1 MSIVINHLTFAYT
14 QGGKPLDPTLKDLS
28 FTIEEGSFLGIIGHT
43 GCGKSTFV
51 KHLNGL
57 LPCEKETVI
66 VDGHDL
72 SQKSERKTV
81 RSLVGM
87 VFQYPEYQLFA
98 ETVYED
104 VAFGPRNMKI
114 QEPEVRTRVQN
125 AMTMVGLDPERF
137 SERSPFELSGGERRR
152 AAIAGVLAMHP
163 KYLVLDEP
171 MAGLDPIG
179 RREILA
185 LLEKL
190 RSDSGC
196 TIIMISHSMDD
207 IANHATK
214 VLVLDRGSVLM
225 YDTPQNVFS
234 NAEALQRIGLSVPS
248 ITGICVEM
256 NRRGISIPVSICTE
270 DAFLNWF
277 REGKQHA

>member
-1 MSIVINHLTFAYT
+1 MPIVINHLTFAYT
-14 QGGKPLDPTLKDLS
+14 QGGKTLEPTLKDLS

-43 GCGKSTFV
+43 GSGKSTFV

-57 LPCEKETVI
+57 LPCEKGTVV

-72 SQKSERKTV
+72 SQKGERRTV

-104 VAFGPRNMKI
+104 VAFGPRNMKLDEAEIKNRVI
-114 QEPEVRTRVQN
+114 Q
-125 AMTMVGLDPERF
+125 AMTMVGLDPDRF

-152 AAIAGVLAMHP
+152 AAIAGVLAMQP

-171 MAGLDPIG
+171 MAGLDPLG
-179 RREILA
+179 RKEILA

-190 RSDSGC
+190 RKDSGC

-214 VLVLDRGSVLM
+214 VLVLEQGSVFL

-234 NAEALQRIGLSVPS
+234 KAEELQRIGLSVPS
-248 ITGICVEM
+248 ITKICIEM
-256 NRRGISIPVSICTE
+256 NRKGVAIPTSICTE
-270 DAFLNWF
+270 DAILNLF
-277 REGKQHA
+277 REGKSHA

>member
-1 MSIVINHLTFAYT
+1 MSIVINHLTYAYT

-43 GCGKSTFV
+43 GSGKSTFV

-57 LPCEKETVI
+57 LPCEIGTVV

-98 ETVYED
+98 ETVFED
-104 VAFGPRNMKI
+104 VAFGPRNMKLD
-114 QEPEVRTRVQN
+114 ESEVKSRVEN
-125 AMTMVGLDPERF
+125 AMALVGLDQERF
-137 SERSPFELSGGERRR
+137 SDRSPFELSGGERRR

-171 MAGLDPIG
+171 MAGLDPLG

-190 RSDSGC
+190 RTESGC

-214 VLVLDRGSVLM
+214 VLVLEQGSVLM

-234 NAEALQRIGLSVPS
+234 RSEELQRIGLSVPG
-248 ITGICVEM
+248 ITKICIELNRKGIM
-256 NRRGISIPVSICTE
+256 IPASICTE
-270 DAFLNWF
+270 DEFLTWF
-277 REGKQHA
+277 REGRQHA

>member
-14 QGGKPLDPTLKDLS
+14 QGGKPLEPTLKDLS
-28 FTIEEGSFLGIIGHT
+28 FTIEEGCFLGIIGHT
-43 GCGKSTFV
+43 GSGKSTFV

-57 LPCEKETVI
+57 LPCEKGTVV

-72 SQKSERKTV
+72 SQKNERRTV

-98 ETVYED
+98 ETVYDD
-104 VAFGPRNMKI
+104 VAFGPKNMKLD
-114 QEPEVRTRVQN
+114 EAEVKTRVES
-125 AMTMVGLDPERF
+125 AMHLVGLDPERF
-137 SERSPFELSGGERRR
+137 SYRSPFELSGGERRR

-171 MAGLDPIG
+171 MAGLDPLG

-190 RSDSGC
+190 RAKSGC

-214 VLVLDRGSVLM
+214 VLVLEKGSIFL
-225 YDTPQNVFS
+225 YDTPQNVFQK
-234 NAEALQRIGLSVPS
+234 AEDLQRIGLSVPS
-248 ITGICVEM
+248 ITKICIEM
-256 NRRGISIPVSICTE
+256 NRKGAAIPTSICTE
-270 DAFLNWF
+270 DAFLNWV
-277 REGKQHA
+277 REGKAHA

>member
-1 MSIVINHLTFAYT
+1 MSIVINHLTYAYT

-43 GCGKSTFV
+43 GSGKSTFV

-57 LPCEKETVI
+57 LPCEKGTVV

-98 ETVYED
+98 ETVFED
-104 VAFGPRNMKI
+104 VAFGPRNMKLD
-114 QEPEVRTRVQN
+114 ESEVKSRVEN
-125 AMTMVGLDPERF
+125 AMALVGLDQERF
-137 SERSPFELSGGERRR
+137 SDRSPFELSGGERRR

-171 MAGLDPIG
+171 MAGLDPLG

-190 RSDSGC
+190 RTESGC

-214 VLVLDRGSVLM
+214 VLVLEKGSVLM

-234 NAEALQRIGLSVPS
+234 HSEELQRIGLSVPG
-248 ITGICVEM
+248 ITKICIELNRKGIM
-256 NRRGISIPVSICTE
+256 IPTSICTE
-270 DAFLNWF
+270 DEFLTWF
-277 REGKQHA
+277 REGRQHA

>member
-14 QGGKPLDPTLKDLS
+14 QGGKPLPPTLKDLT
-28 FTIEEGSFLGIIGHT
+28 FTIEEGCFLGIIGHT
-43 GCGKSTFV
+43 GSGKSTFV

-57 LPCEKETVI
+57 LPCEKGTVV

-72 SQKSERKTV
+72 SLKSERKTV

-98 ETVYED
+98 ETVFDD
-104 VAFGPRNMKI
+104 VAFGPRNMKLDELEI
-114 QEPEVRTRVQN
+114 KNRVLH
-125 AMTMVGLDPERF
+125 AMTMVGLDPARF
-137 SERSPFELSGGERRR
+137 SSRSPFELSGGERRR
-152 AAIAGVLAMHP
+152 AAIAGVLAMQP

-171 MAGLDPIG
+171 MAGLDPLG
-179 RREILA
+179 RKEILT

-190 RSDSGC
+190 RKESGC

-207 IANHATK
+207 IADHATK
-214 VLVLDRGSVLM
+214 VLVLEQGSAFL

-234 NAEALQRIGLSVPS
+234 KASELQKIGLSVPS
-248 ITGICVEM
+248 ITKICIEM
-256 NRRGISIPVSICTE
+256 NRRGVSIPTSICTE
-270 DAFLNWF
+270 EAFLNWF
-277 REGKQHA
+277 REGKAHA

>member
-14 QGGKPLDPTLKDLS
+14 QGGKPLAPTLKGLT

-43 GCGKSTFV
+43 GSGKSTFV

-57 LPCEKETVI
+57 LSCEKGTVI

-72 SQKSERKTV
+72 SQKSERRTV

-104 VAFGPRNMKI
+104 VAFGPRNMKLDEAEI
-114 QEPEVRTRVQN
+114 KTRVTN

-137 SERSPFELSGGERRR
+137 STRSPFELSGGERRR
-152 AAIAGVLAMHP
+152 AAIAGVLAMQP

-171 MAGLDPIG
+171 MAGLDPLG
-179 RREILA
+179 RKEILS

-190 RSDSGC
+190 RSESGC

-214 VLVLDRGSVLM
+214 VLVLEQGSVFL
-225 YDTPQNVFS
+225 YDTPQIVFS
-234 NAEALQRIGLSVPS
+234 NAEELQRIGLSVPS
-248 ITGICVEM
+248 ITKICIEM
-256 NRRGISIPVSICTE
+256 NRRGVAIPTSICTE
-270 DAFLNWF
+270 DAFLHWF
-277 REGKQHA
+277 REGKAHA

>member
-14 QGGKPLDPTLKDLS
+14 QGGKPLPPTLKDLT

-43 GCGKSTFV
+43 GSGKSTFV

-57 LPCEKETVI
+57 LPCEKGTVV

-72 SQKSERKTV
+72 SQKSERRTV

-104 VAFGPRNMKI
+104 VAFGPRNMKLDEAEI
-114 QEPEVRTRVQN
+114 KTRVTN

-137 SERSPFELSGGERRR
+137 SARSPFELSGGERRR
-152 AAIAGVLAMHP
+152 AAIAGVLAMQP

-171 MAGLDPIG
+171 MAGLDPLG
-179 RREILA
+179 RKEILS

-190 RSDSGC
+190 KSESGC

-214 VLVLDRGSVLM
+214 VLVLEKGSIFL

-234 NAEALQRIGLSVPS
+234 EAEDLQRIGLSVPS
-248 ITGICVEM
+248 ITQICIEL
-256 NRRGISIPVSICTE
+256 NRRGVAIPTSICTE
-270 DAFLNWF
+270 DALMNWF
-277 REGKQHA
+277 REGRQHA

>member
-14 QGGKPLDPTLKDLS
+14 QGGKPLAPTLKDIC
-28 FTIEEGSFLGIIGHT
+28 FTIEEGEFLGIIGHT
-43 GCGKSTFV
+43 GSGKSTFV

-57 LPCEKETVI
+57 LPSEKGTVA

-72 SQKSERKTV
+72 SEKAARKKA
-81 RSLVGM
+81 RELVGM

-98 ETVYED
+98 ETVFED
-104 VAFGPRNMKI
+104 VAFGPRNMKLDA
-114 QEPEVRTRVQN
+114 EEVKRRVQH
-125 AMTMVGLDPERF
+125 ALTLVGLDPERF
-137 SERSPFELSGGERRR
+137 SSRSPFDLSGGERRR

-171 MAGLDPIG
+171 MAGLDPLG

-190 RSDSGC
+190 RTESGC

-207 IANHATK
+207 IANHATR
-214 VLVLDRGSVLM
+214 VLVLEKGAVHML
-225 YDTPQNVFS
+225 DTPQNVF
-234 NAEALQRIGLSVPS
+234 AHADELERIGLSIPS
-248 ITGICVEM
+248 ITKICVEM
-256 NRRGISIPVSICTE
+256 NKRGAEIPVSICTE
-270 DAFLNWF
+270 QAFLDWF
-277 REGKQHA
+277 REGKKHA

>member
-14 QGGKPLDPTLKDLS
+14 QGGKKLEPTLKDLN

-43 GCGKSTFV
+43 GSGKSTFV

-57 LPCEKETVI
+57 LLPEKDAVL
-66 VDGHDL
+66 VDGHDV
-72 SQKSERKTV
+72 SVKSKRKTV

-98 ETVYED
+98 ETVFD
-104 VAFGPRNMKI
+104 DISFGPRNMGLDEAEIKK
-114 QEPEVRTRVQN
+114 RVLN
-125 AMTMVGLDPERF
+125 AMQLVGLDPDRF
-137 SERSPFELSGGERRR
+137 SARSPFDLSGGERRR
-152 AAIAGVLAMHP
+152 TAIAGVLAMHP

-171 MAGLDPIG
+171 MAGLDPLG

-190 RSDSGC
+190 RAESDC

-214 VLVLDRGSVLM
+214 VLVLDKGALFM
-225 YDTPQNVFS
+225 HDTPQVVFS
-234 NAEALQRIGLSVPS
+234 HADALQKIGLSVPS
-248 ITGICVEM
+248 ITKICIEM
-256 NRRGISIPVSICTE
+256 NRKGVPIPQTICTE
-270 DAFLNWF
+270 ESFLNWF
-277 REGKQHA
+277 REGKIHA

>member
-14 QGGKPLDPTLKDLS
+14 QGGKPLPPTLKDLT

-43 GCGKSTFV
+43 GSGKSTFV

-57 LPCEKETVI
+57 LPCEKGTVV

-72 SQKSERKTV
+72 SQKSERRTV

-104 VAFGPRNMKI
+104 VAFGPRNMKLDETEI
-114 QEPEVRTRVQN
+114 KTCVIN

-137 SERSPFELSGGERRR
+137 SARSPFELSGGERRR
-152 AAIAGVLAMHP
+152 AAIAGVLAMRP

-171 MAGLDPIG
+171 MAGLDPLG
-179 RREILA
+179 RKEILS

-190 RSDSGC
+190 RSGSGC

-214 VLVLDRGSVLM
+214 VLVLEQGSVFL

-234 NAEALQRIGLSVPS
+234 KAEDLQRIGLSVPS
-248 ITGICVEM
+248 ITKICIEM
-256 NRRGISIPVSICTE
+256 NRRGAAIPTSICTE

-277 REGKQHA
+277 REGKAHA

>member
-1 MSIVINHLTFAYT
+1 MSIVINHLSFAYT
-14 QGGKPLDPTLKDLS
+14 QGGKKLEPTLKDLC
-28 FTIEEGSFLGIIGHT
+28 FTIEEGAFLGIIGHT
-43 GCGKSTFV
+43 GSGKSTFV

-57 LPCEKETVI
+57 LPCEKGTVI

-72 SQKSERKTV
+72 SEKTERKTV
-81 RSLVGM
+81 RALVGM

-104 VAFGPRNMKI
+104 VSFGPKNMKLDT
-114 QEPEVRTRVQN
+114 QEIDKRVKQ
-125 AMTMVGLDPERF
+125 AMELVGLNPDVF
-137 SERSPFELSGGERRR
+137 FERSPFDLSGGERRR
-152 AAIAGVLAMHP
+152 TAIAGVLAMQP

-171 MAGLDPIG
+171 MAGLDPLG

-190 RSDSGC
+190 RKESGC

-214 VLVLDRGSVLM
+214 VLVLEQGSVFL
-225 YDTPQNVFS
+225 YDTPNLVFS
-234 NAEALQRIGLSVPS
+234 HAEELEKIGLSVPS
-248 ITGICVEM
+248 VTKICIEM
-256 NRRGISIPVSICTE
+256 NRRGAKIPASICME
-270 DAFLNWF
+270 QAFLDWF
-277 REGKQHA
+277 REGNAHA